1 MRDKGTIVAFACTAL
16 LAAAIAHVRDAGA
29 GGASVNGPCAN
40 GPSAG
45 QARREVL
52 RAQQAVQAAAE
63 KRALWTTAHEALAE
77 AEAALERGD
86 YAAAVQAGRVAAEQ
100 AQLGIEQL
108 DYPRFP

>member
-1 MRDKGTIVAFACTAL
+1 MWDKGTIVAFVSTAL
-16 LAAAIAHVRDAGA
+16 LTAASAHGSGPGA
-29 GGASVNGPCAN
+29 E
-40 GPSAG
+40 

-52 RAQQAVQAAAE
+52 RALHAVHAAAE
-63 KRALWTTAHEALAE
+63 KRALWTTAQEALAE
-77 AEAALERGD
+77 AEAALARGD

>member
-1 MRDKGTIVAFACTAL
+1 MCDKGTIVAFVFTAL
-16 LAAAIAHVRDAGA
+16 LAGASAHAGDASAA
-29 GGASVNGPCAN
+29 GASVNSPGAE
-40 GPSAG
+40 

-63 KRALWTTAHEALAE
+63 KRALWTTAQEALAE
-77 AEAALERGD
+77 AEAALARGD
-86 YAAAVQAGRVAAEQ
+86 YAAAVQAGRAAAEQ

>member
-1 MRDKGTIVAFACTAL
+1 MLGKGTIVAFASAAL
-16 LAAAIAHVRDAGA
+16 LAVADVHAA
-29 GGASVNGPCAN
+29 GPTAE
-40 GPSAG
+40 
-45 QARREVL
+45 QARSEVL

-63 KRALWTTAHEALAE
+63 KRALWTTAQEALAE